1 MFVSLPILLISH
13 KQIFFYV
20 PKLLFS
26 SPLTNRYFF
35 IFPRYYSPSISHKR
49 KVYVCSLSARPFLC
63 SFSLPLSISSL
74 SLSARPL
81 PCLLA
86 RLFLHSLP
94 TLFHSHICIFT
105 SPSISSLSL
114 SAHFPLSCLLARLFL
129 HSLPTLF
136 HSHICIFTSPSLY
149 IFSLTP
155 RTPSP
160 LSSFSLYPR
169 ISPIFFRIH
178 TLTHTKNIRKS
189 IFLFKNLLTIKIKS
203 LNT

>member
-105 SPSISSLSL
+105 SPS
-114 SAHFPLSCLLARLFL
+114 
-129 HSLPTLF
+129 
-136 HSHICIFTSPSLY
+136 LY

-169 ISPIFFRIH
+169 ISPIFFGY
-178 TLTHTKNIRKS
+178 IR
-189 IFLFKNLLTIKIKS
+189 
-203 LNT
+203 

>member
-63 SFSLPLSISSL
+63 SFSLFLSISLYLL
-74 SLSARPL
+74 S
-81 PCLLA
+81 
-86 RLFLHSLP
+86 HSP
-94 TLFHSHICIFT
+94 HT
-105 SPSISSLSL
+105 SPSPVFLPDFSFIASQPCSTLISAFSHLPLSISSLSL

-136 HSHICIFTSPSLY
+136 HSHICIFTSLPLY
-149 IFSLTP
+149 IFSLSA
-155 RTPSP
+155 RP
-160 LSSFSLYPR
+160 LPCLLSLYIPA
-169 ISPIFFRIH
+169 
-178 TLTHTKNIRKS
+178 
-189 IFLFKNLLTIKIKS
+189 
-203 LNT
+203 